1 MIGLIRTLLQNCID
15 RIDSG
20 NSNINTDEAIEVIE
34 LLKKYTD
41 KDRKLSKY
49 QACEYLNTTSEVR
62 LDSAL
67 VESAIN
73 TLISE
78 NSNTLE
84 LRKEYDNLMGHKNW
98 VGKISFYE
106 PSNNP
111 FNTPQGSIIMEAGPG
126 IKLELAGPINYSGSN
141 KSLSTLLK

>member
-49 QACEYLNTTSEVR
+49 QACEYLNISRATFDKYIREGKIPKGKKG
-62 LDSAL
+62 AGFKEIFWN
-67 VESAIN
+67 ES
-73 TLISE
+73 
-78 NSNTLE
+78 E
-84 LRKEYDNLMGHKNW
+84 LRASYLHKN
-98 VGKISFYE
+98 K
-106 PSNNP
+106 
-111 FNTPQGSIIMEAGPG
+111 
-126 IKLELAGPINYSGSN
+126 
-141 KSLSTLLK
+141 